1 MKTLKGK
8 SKNAL
13 VILLAVSL
21 FVSTFLPGS
30 VTVKAYTSTTADVAM
45 DAFQNYCY
53 NPNTKLYY
61 GNTDQNGVAAIWT
74 HAIFWNMVMDAYE
87 RTGDSKYLTLIND
100 IYEGGYAQY
109 DGYNWNN
116 KEVWFVFD
124 DLMWWII
131 SMARAY
137 EITGNAEYLDV
148 ASDGFDN
155 VYSRA
160 YDPVNG
166 GVFWGFGPNGMGK
179 GHKNSCINY
188 PTIIAALRFYEI
200 TGNVDY
206 LNKATDIYSW
216 ARTHLFNAST
226 GSIPDLISDQG
237 VVDWTNYTYNQGTM
251 IGAASMLF
259 LATGNI
265 SYLNDANLAANYTRE
280 VMCNNDGILPAE
292 GDWNEQ
298 GTMKAIFAHY
308 ISVLIKDCGQ
318 TQWLPWIYDNINLA
332 WSNRDN
338 LRNLM
343 YRDYTVPCSSG
354 MIQTYEASSAVAFL
368 QIIPPD
374 QSENKQSI
382 PTPQI
387 TVYENDQYG
396 GTPYILRPG
405 RYTKEALTK
414 AGVPDNWVTSLKVP
428 DGCTVEIYS
437 EDNFTGTMWEF
448 TSDSPNI
455 GPAANDQ
462 MTSCI
467 IYYDRG
473 VTFYSG
479 DLFQG
484 SAVTL
489 TKGTYSL
496 DELIHLGIPN
506 DSVSSLAIPKNCSVI
521 IYENMLFNGQSWL
534 FNYGT
539 HNVGAA
545 CNDKMSSVRIY

>member
-1 MKTLKGK
+1 MKILNGK

-13 VILLAVSL
+13 VILLAASL
-21 FVSTFLPGS
+21 FVSTFLP
-30 VTVKAYTSTTADVAM
+30 VPVKAYTSTTADVAM

-116 KEVWFVFD
+116 QEVWFVFD

-131 SMARAY
+131 SMTRAY
-137 EITGNAEYLDV
+137 EITGNTEYLDV

-160 YDPVNG
+160 YDSVNG
-166 GVFWGFGPNGMGK
+166 GVFWGFGPDGMGK

-188 PTIIAALRFYEI
+188 PTIIAALKFHEI

-216 ARTHLFNAST
+216 ARTYLFNSST
-226 GSIPDLISDQG
+226 GSVPDLISDQG

-251 IGAASMLF
+251 IGAASMLY

-265 SYLNDANLAANYTRE
+265 NYLNDANLAANYTRE

-308 ISVLIKDCGQ
+308 ISVLINDCGQ
-318 TQWLPWIYDNINLA
+318 TQWLPWIHDNINLA

-343 YRDYTVPCSSG
+343 YRDYTAPCSSG
-354 MIQTYEASSAVAFL
+354 MIQTYEASSGVAFL
-368 QIIPPD
+368 QVIPPD
-374 QSENKQSI
+374 QSEINQSI

-396 GTPYILRPG
+396 GASHILRPG

-414 AGVPDNWVTSLKVP
+414 AGVPDNWMTSLKVP

-437 EDNFTGTMWEF
+437 EDNFAGTMWEY

-489 TKGTYSL
+489 TRGTYSL
-496 DELIHLGIPN
+496 DELIHLSIPN

-521 IYENMLFNGQSWL
+521 IYEDMLWGGQSWL